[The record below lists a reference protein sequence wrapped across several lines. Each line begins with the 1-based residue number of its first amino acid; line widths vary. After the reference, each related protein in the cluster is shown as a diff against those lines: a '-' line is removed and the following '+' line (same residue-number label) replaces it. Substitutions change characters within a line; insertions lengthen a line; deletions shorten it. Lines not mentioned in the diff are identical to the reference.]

1 MHEPDRKGPRMEQN
15 ISKKRILVAD
25 DEAGLRSLLTKML
38 KKAGYEVTAV
48 ENGMEAHLQIE
59 KQSFDL
65 VLTDYA
71 MPNIDGLELLRRIKA
86 KHPSLPVIVISG
98 RGPVDEIL
106 RSGALTFIEKP
117 FNMKD
122 ILTVVQ
128 SVFDWEAFRSIS
140 P

>member
-1 MHEPDRKGPRMEQN
+1 MHEPDRKGPRMAQI

-48 ENGMEAHLQIE
+48 ENGMEASLQIE
-59 KQSFDL
+59 RQAFDL

-98 RGPVDEIL
+98 EGPVTEIL
-106 RSGALTFIEKP
+106 KSGALTFIEKP

-122 ILTVVQ
+122 VLAVVQ
-128 SVFDWEAFRSIS
+128 SVFDW
-140 P
+140 

>member
-1 MHEPDRKGPRMEQN
+1 MKEPDQKGFRMAKN

-25 DEAGLRSLLTKML
+25 DEAGLRSLLAKML

-48 ENGMEAHLQIE
+48 ENGMEASLQIE
-59 KQSFDL
+59 REAFDL

-98 RGPVDEIL
+98 EGPVAEIL
-106 RSGALTFIEKP
+106 KSGALTFIEKP

-122 ILTVVQ
+122 VLTLVQ
-128 SVFDWEAFRSIS
+128 SVFDW
-140 P
+140 